1 MFITIALA
9 IGAAATILAAINLP
23 SIQKRQYTVVKPRL
37 KPADRLLYNNRVN
50 NTLSKTNK

>member
-1 MFITIALA
+1 MVITIALA

-37 KPADRLLYNNRVN
+37 TPADRLLYKNRVN
-50 NTLSKTNK
+50 TTLSKTYK

>member
-1 MFITIALA
+1 MFITIALT

-37 KPADRLLYNNRVN
+37 MKRPGERIG
-50 NTLSKTNK
+50 